1 MNTQLVLSAMLA
13 LQHSTTAL
21 LAIVVGFSFGFIS
34 GFTFAKYRAKT
45 ATRASKKSES
55 LKQVVV
61 F

>member
-1 MNTQLVLSAMLA
+1 MLA

-21 LAIVVGFSFGFIS
+21 LTIVVGFSFGFIS
-34 GFTFAKYRAKT
+34 GLAFAKYRAKA
-45 ATRASKKSES
+45 ATRASKKSDS